1 MCEESDEGNEE
12 KKADEENNNN
22 SNYLDKN
29 EGKKFVKSKI
39 YELLNLNN

>member
-22 SNYLDKN
+22 NYLDKN
-29 EGKKFVKSKI
+29 EGKKFVKRKI